1 MRRTFDGRGG
11 SLRGQVF
18 LKERKKA
25 FFHKEIERAKKKK
38 GKKVLPKEGE
48 SRRIGKKRVDRQ
60 FSTKGTPVQTP

>member
-1 MRRTFDGRGG
+1 
-11 SLRGQVF
+11 VF

-25 FFHKEIERAKKKK
+25 FFHKEIERTKKKK
-38 GKKVLPKEGE
+38 GKRVLPKEGE